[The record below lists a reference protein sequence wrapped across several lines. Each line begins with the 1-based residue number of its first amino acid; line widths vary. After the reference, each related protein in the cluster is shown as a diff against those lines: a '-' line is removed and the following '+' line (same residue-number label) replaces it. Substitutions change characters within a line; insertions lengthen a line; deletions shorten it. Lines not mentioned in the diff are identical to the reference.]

1 MLVNEQPPEAVE
13 FGVDDLYELLAHLV
27 SSAEICTFEPGFYG
41 TFRLIDAAARLSGR
55 ALDRGLDDAW
65 LRQFHEELDTKKKW
79 MMSDK
84 PAYFRFLEGA
94 SQMMAERLRERR
106 RDVLDVRLEDRPVSD
121 EPRT

>member
-1 MLVNEQPPEAVE
+1 MVNDQPREAVE
-13 FGVDDLYELLAHLV
+13 FGVDDLYELLGHLV
-27 SSAEICTFEPGFYG
+27 SSAEICTFEPWFYG

-79 MMSDK
+79 MMSDR
-84 PAYFRFLEGA
+84 PAYYRFLEEA

-106 RDVLDVRLEDRPVSD
+106 EGGLVVRMEDRPVSE
-121 EPRT
+121 EP

>member
-1 MLVNEQPPEAVE
+1 MLNDQTREVVE

-27 SSAEICTFEPGFYG
+27 TSAEICTFEPWFYG

-55 ALDRGLDDAW
+55 AVDRGLDDAW
-65 LRQFHEELDTKKKW
+65 LRQFHDELDAKKKW
-79 MMSDK
+79 MMSDR

-94 SQMMAERLRERR
+94 SQKMAERLRERGKGAL
-106 RDVLDVRLEDRPVSD
+106 VVRLEDRPVSE

>member
-1 MLVNEQPPEAVE
+1 MLNDQTREVVE

-27 SSAEICTFEPGFYG
+27 TSAEICTFEPWFYG

-55 ALDRGLDDAW
+55 AVDRGLDDAW
-65 LRQFHEELDTKKKW
+65 LRQFHDELDAKKKW
-79 MMSDK
+79 MMSDR

-94 SQMMAERLRERR
+94 SQKMAERLRERGKGAL
-106 RDVLDVRLEDRPVSD
+106 VARLEDRPVSE